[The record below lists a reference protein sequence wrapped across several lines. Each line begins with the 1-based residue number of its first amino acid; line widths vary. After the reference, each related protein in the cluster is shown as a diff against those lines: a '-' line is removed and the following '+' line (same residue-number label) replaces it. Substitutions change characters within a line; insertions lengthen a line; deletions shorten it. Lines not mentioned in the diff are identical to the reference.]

1 MESDSRIYISNK
13 MSCLILMAH
22 LLKKQNAIKY
32 KILKVND
39 FQGFNSGPDWT
50 NI

>member
-1 MESDSRIYISNK
+1 MESDSRIYITNK
-13 MSCLILMAH
+13 MSCLILITH

-39 FQGFNSGPDWT
+39 FQDFKGGPE
-50 NI
+50 